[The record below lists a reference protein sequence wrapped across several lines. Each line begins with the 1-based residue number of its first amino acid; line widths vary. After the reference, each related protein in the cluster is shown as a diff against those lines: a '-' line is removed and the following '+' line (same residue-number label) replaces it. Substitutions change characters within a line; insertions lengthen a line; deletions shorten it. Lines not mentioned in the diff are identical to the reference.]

1 MNLTQ
6 KLLAFTLVGAEWV
19 LWLLI
24 ALSLFS
30 VAVMIERGLYYFS
43 LRADFGSL
51 ADDLRRQL
59 LGGKFKEA
67 RKRLVDERG
76 VEAEV
81 ARAGLEEA
89 ERGADAV
96 ESAMLGA
103 KARVRLRLER
113 NLAFLGTLG
122 SNAPFIGLFGT
133 VLGIIKAFK
142 DLAGNQAGGIA
153 VVMSGISEALV
164 ATAVGLL
171 VAIPAVVG
179 FNFYNRRVRT
189 LSAQVETVAQTILAA
204 LRAEAIEEAK
214 EAKAAGR
221 TEPGPDRKTPDKT
234 VDKKADK
241 KTPDAEEAH

>member
-24 ALSLFS
+24 ILSMFS
-30 VAVMIERGLYYFS
+30 VAVMIERGLYYLS
-43 LRADFGSL
+43 LRADFATL
-51 ADDLRRQL
+51 ADDLRKLL

-89 ERGADAV
+89 ERGADAA
-96 ESAMLGA
+96 ESAMLAA

-122 SNAPFIGLFGT
+122 ANAPFIGLFGT

-142 DLAGNQAGGIA
+142 DLAGNQAGGITI
-153 VVMSGISEALV
+153 VMAGISEALV

-189 LSAQVETVAQTILAA
+189 LSSQVETVGQTILSA

-214 EAKAAGR
+214 AEAKN
-221 TEPGPDRKTPDKT
+221 
-234 VDKKADK
+234 DKKA
-241 KTPDAEEAH
+241 EAH

>member
-24 ALSLFS
+24 LLSLFS

-43 LRADFGSL
+43 LRADFGTL
-51 ADDLRRQL
+51 ADDLRKHL

-67 RKRLVDERG
+67 RKRLVDEQG

-81 ARAGLEEA
+81 ARAGLEEV

-142 DLAGNQAGGIA
+142 DLAGNQSGGIA

-189 LSAQVETVAQTILAA
+189 LSAQVETVAQTVLAA

-214 EAKAAGR
+214 EAKAAER
-221 TEPGPDRKTPDKT
+221 SEARMANKSDAKSENKSES
-234 VDKKADK
+234 KADK
-241 KTPDAEEAH
+241 KMEER

>member
-1 MNLTQ
+1 
-6 KLLAFTLVGAEWV
+6 V

-24 ALSLFS
+24 GLSVFS

-43 LRADFGSL
+43 LRADFASL
-51 ADDLRRQL
+51 ADALRKHL
-59 LGGKFKEA
+59 LAGRFKDA

-142 DLAGNQAGGIA
+142 DLAGNQSGGIA
-153 VVMSGISEALV
+153 IVMAGISEALV

-171 VAIPAVVG
+171 VAIPAVVA
-179 FNFYNRRVRT
+179 FNVFNRRVRT
-189 LSAQVETVAQTILAA
+189 LSGQVDTVAQTILAA

-214 EAKAAGR
+214 AEQKPGGRAKPEKDAREAK
-221 TEPGPDRKTPDKT
+221 DDKQ
-234 VDKKADK
+234 
-241 KTPDAEEAH
+241 AEAS

>member
-24 ALSLFS
+24 ILSMLS

-43 LRADFGSL
+43 LRTDFTAL
-51 ADDLRRQL
+51 ADELRRL
-59 LGGKFKEA
+59 LLAGKYKEA

-96 ESAMLGA
+96 EAAVIGA
-103 KARVRLRLER
+103 RARVRLRLER

-153 VVMSGISEALV
+153 IVMAGISEALV

-179 FNFYNRRVRT
+179 FNFYNRRVRSI
-189 LSAQVETVAQTILAA
+189 SAQVETVAQTILAA
-204 LRAEAIEEAK
+204 LRAKGGLDAKSDGKADDKADTEAK
-214 EAKAAGR
+214 L
-221 TEPGPDRKTPDKT
+221 
-234 VDKKADK
+234 DKKS
-241 KTPDAEEAH
+241 EAR